1 MAQNFFSFFF
11 RILVHKNKK
20 KKKKKKKKGKNIDK
34 LLEAILAE
42 AEVLELTADQTGPV
56 EGIILESKV
65 HPQKGYLFIYLFI
78 KSNSKF

>member
-1 MAQNFFSFFF
+1 
-11 RILVHKNKK
+11 
-20 KKKKKKKKGKNIDK
+20 
-34 LLEAILAE
+34 LAE